1 MQHDRKS
8 EHFGWGRKS
17 AADACFVQPATH
29 KRTID
34 PGDSPIDF
42 RNHAFWDKSWQNR
55 PKDSPKVS
63 PQYRTFYSPE
73 MFNPRSKTNTPKNR
87 EGNPS
92 PGYHWIQEAL
102 VPSSRSAGNRAEP
115 VAKPSPA
122 SHHRMTARQLF
133 DQYGITPPPG

>member
-1 MQHDRKS
+1 MQRDREG

-17 AADACFVQPATH
+17 AAEACFVQPATH

-34 PGDSPIDF
+34 PGDNPINF

-55 PKDSPKVS
+55 PKDSSKVS
-63 PQYRTFYSPE
+63 PQFRTYNSPE
-73 MFNPRSKTNTPKNR
+73 MFNPRSKINTPKHH

-92 PGYHWIQEAL
+92 PTYDWISEAP
-102 VPSSRSAGNRAEP
+102 VSSPLTTGNRTGP
-115 VAKPSPA
+115 VAKPS
-122 SHHRMTARQLF
+122 SISGHRMTARQLF